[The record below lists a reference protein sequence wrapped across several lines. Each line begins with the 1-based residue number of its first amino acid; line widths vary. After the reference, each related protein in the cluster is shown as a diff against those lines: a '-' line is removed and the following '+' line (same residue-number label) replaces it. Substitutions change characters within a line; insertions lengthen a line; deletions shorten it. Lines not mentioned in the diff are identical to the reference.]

1 MDKAKFVRAMH
12 NTQATTGDRTTWTC
26 HDGVLHGGEGGVTYS
41 EVRGGVTS
49 NRFHALVHVRRL
61 RHTSE

>member
-12 NTQATTGDRTTWTC
+12 NNTRATTGDRTTWTC
-26 HDGVLHGGEGGVTYS
+26 HDGVLHGGVTYS

-49 NRFHALVHVRRL
+49 NRFHALVHMRRV
-61 RHTSE
+61 RHTSK